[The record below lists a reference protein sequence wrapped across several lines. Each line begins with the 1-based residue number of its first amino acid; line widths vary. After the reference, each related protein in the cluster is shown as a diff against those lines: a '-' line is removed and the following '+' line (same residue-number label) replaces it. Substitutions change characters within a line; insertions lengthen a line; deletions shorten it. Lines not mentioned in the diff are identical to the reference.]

1 MSSDTRDFAL
11 KEDELKMT
19 KQDVMDMLG
28 GLIKRSKRNEQKA
41 KDNGEKPQKFG
52 ALYRSCIR
60 GFKGLMEFTPQRV
73 VENVWSDVLR
83 FFNLLITRN
92 TMAREQAALGDASPL
107 KNIFSQ
113 LKEDVKE
120 GNW

>member
-1 MSSDTRDFAL
+1 MNDTKDFAL

-28 GLIKRSKRNEQKA
+28 GLIKRSKRNEKIA
-41 KDNGEKPQKFG
+41 KDKGEKPQKFG

-60 GFKGLMEFTPQRV
+60 GFKGLMEFTPQGV
-73 VENVWSDVLR
+73 VENVWSDVLK

-92 TMAREQAALGDASPL
+92 TMARETEVLGKKSPL
-107 KNIFSQ
+107 QHIFSQ